1 MIKVLLYLLHICL
14 ITHKNELNRKETNT
28 GQIVLSESNKHQY
41 HTSIIK
47 WGGRD
52 DNDIIDQAIKSFN
65 RTPVLLWTDSSN
77 NNNNNNNNSQIIEN
91 NEPIYIVLDGTWQEA
106 EKIYRSGPLSLRKLP
121 KLSFTTSSNPTR
133 YNLRKNFGYKN
144 KYGDNNNNNL
154 LCTAE
159 ICAEILLKEEGIDST
174 AARDIIIA
182 LDNFQKR

>member
-41 HTSIIK
+41 DTSIIP

-52 DNDIIDQAIKSFN
+52 DNDAIDQVIKSFT
-65 RTPVLLWTDSSN
+65 RTPTLLWTSSN
-77 NNNNNNNNSQIIEN
+77 NNTNSSPIIEKN
-91 NEPIYIVLDGTWQEA
+91 DDPIYIVLDGTWQEA
-106 EKIYRSGPLSLRKLP
+106 EKIYRSGPLSLRHLP
-121 KLSFTTSSNPTR
+121 KLFIASSSPTR
-133 YNLRKNFGYKN
+133 YNLRKNYGYKN
-144 KYGDNNNNNL
+144 KYDTTNNNNL

-159 ICAEILLKEEGIDST
+159 ICAEILLKEEGIDSI

-182 LDNFQKR
+182 LDNFQKRL